1 MEQFNFNGAQNI
13 LKSICWILSYLFW
26 LLFVINNLAS
36 LKWMYKEGNIWCIQF
51 ANGFELQDVPI
62 QLGDLEDLEDYI
74 EYNGGLALIYY
85 GYIPIQMDNFVIFMV
100 FNITIII
107 SFVACIIY
115 FIKTLYKKE
124 QSIINGMMGKF
135 SQFHFIPFLFAFI
148 LSVLGEIKKE
158 ENTEDAIYTG
168 LPFSLLG
175 IASMIFIYI
184 NTEIKSQDWWA
195 EYSLKG
201 TFSCMTILL
210 WYNFWLDIF
219 WVGIENKK
227 ALVSAGFFGGCGMAF
242 SIIFGIG
249 SLIFSFVTKDI
260 IICFM
265 NILMHIGM
273 AKYYFEKVDCRN
285 HKYCNKNGDGAIDLI
300 ILICSIFLFLYQL
313 VEKINEILTAK
324 VNEKTAAIV
333 KVESDKLKALILTIG
348 QAQNQVISK
357 VNSNSEQIN
366 LLSSNINLTSKA

>member
-36 LKWMYKEGNIWCIQF
+36 LKWMYEKGNIWCIQ
-51 ANGFELQDVPI
+51 NGSIKSSNSLDEQDALAA
-62 QLGDLEDLEDYI
+62 LGISNLFSGI
-74 EYNGGLALIYY
+74 S
-85 GYIPIQMDNFVIFMV
+85 GYIPIHMDNMVIYIV

-124 QSIINGMMGKF
+124 PSIINGMMGKF

-148 LSVLGEIKKE
+148 LSVLGEIRNE
-158 ENTEDAIYTG
+158 ENTDDATYTG

-175 IASMIFIYI
+175 IASMIFIHI

-201 TFSCMTILL
+201 TFSCLTILL
-210 WYNFWLDIF
+210 WYNFWYDIY
-219 WVGIENKK
+219 WVGFANKK
-227 ALVSAGFFGGCGMAF
+227 GVPSPGFTKGCGMAF
-242 SIIFGIG
+242 SLIFGIG
-249 SLIFSFVTKDI
+249 SLVFSLVTKDI

-273 AKYYFEKVDCRN
+273 AKYYFEKVGIRN
-285 HKYCNKNGDGAIDLI
+285 TKDGNNNGDGAIDMI
-300 ILICSIFLFLYQL
+300 ILICSLFLFLYQL
-313 VEKINEILTAK
+313 VEKVNEILTAK

>member
-36 LKWMYKEGNIWCIQF
+36 LKWMYKEGNIWCIQSNIIF
-51 ANGFELQDVPI
+51 PDDFLKRLYEGVDDLLDIDDIPSFED
-62 QLGDLEDLEDYI
+62 EKTSSYF
-74 EYNGGLALIYY
+74 
-85 GYIPIQMDNFVIFMV
+85 PIQMDNMVIYIV

-107 SFVACIIY
+107 SLVGCIIY

-124 QSIINGMMGKF
+124 QSIINGMMGKI
-135 SQFHFIPFLFAFI
+135 SQFHFVPFLLAFI
-148 LSVLGEIKKE
+148 LSILGEIK
-158 ENTEDAIYTG
+158 NTKNVYDVIYTG

-210 WYNFWLDIF
+210 WYNFWYDIF
-219 WVGIENKK
+219 WVGVANKNL
-227 ALVSAGFFGGCGMAF
+227 LVTPGFTKGCGMAF
-242 SIIFGIG
+242 SLIFGIG
-249 SLIFSFVTKDI
+249 SLVFSLVTKDI

-273 AKYYFEKVDCRN
+273 AKYYFESAGDTN
-285 HKYCNKNGDGAIDLI
+285 SKYLNKNGDGAIDMI
-300 ILICSIFLFLYQL
+300 ILICSLFLFLYQL
-313 VEKINEILTAK
+313 VEKVNEILTAK

>member
-26 LLFVINNLAS
+26 LLYVINNLAS
-36 LKWMYKEGNIWCIQF
+36 LKWMYKEGNIWCVHI
-51 ANGFELQDVPI
+51 GS
-62 QLGDLEDLEDYI
+62 
-74 EYNGGLALIYY
+74 
-85 GYIPIQMDNFVIFMV
+85 GYIPIQMDNMVIYIV

-124 QSIINGMMGKF
+124 PSIINGMMGKF
-135 SQFHFIPFLFAFI
+135 SQFHFVPFLFAFI
-148 LSVLGEIKKE
+148 LSVLGEIMVNQE
-158 ENTEDAIYTG
+158 GFDAVYTG

-210 WYNFWLDIF
+210 WYNFWYDIYL
-219 WVGIENKK
+219 VGVGDKLSK
-227 ALVSAGFFGGCGMAF
+227 LAMVSPGFTKGCGMAF
-242 SIIFGIG
+242 SLIFGIG
-249 SLIFSFVTKDI
+249 SLVFSLVTKDI

-273 AKYYFEKVDCRN
+273 AKYYFEKVVIRN
-285 HKYCNKNGDGAIDLI
+285 TKDGNNNGDGAIDMI

-313 VEKINEILTAK
+313 VEKVNEILTAK